1 MDQQH
6 RAARR
11 IGQEPMTGVLA
22 CAVRAAVFTAAG
34 TGLAVTGHHLASGHP
49 VPWRAALLA
58 AVLLFAPALPAV
70 RSERSLPAVIAATA
84 AAQGALHLWFVQA
97 GGHGAHQPHT
107 IADHSAH
114 EAWHAGH
121 HGTSMAAAHIAAALL
136 VAWGLQRADAASRC
150 LGQRLGETLAGWFVR
165 LAPTGSLPAVPQVLR
180 PVRARAQSPPRN
192 SLVLAHAVVRRGPP
206 AELALAV

>member
-1 MDQQH
+1 M
-6 RAARR
+6 
-11 IGQEPMTGVLA
+11 
-22 CAVRAAVFTAAG
+22 
-34 TGLAVTGHHLASGHP
+34 
-49 VPWRAALLA
+49 
-58 AVLLFAPALPAV
+58 

-84 AAQGALHLWFVQA
+84 AAQSALHLWFVQA

-165 LAPTGSLPAVPQVLR
+165 LAPTGSLPAVPQVVARLR
-180 PVRARAQSPPRN
+180 LVDISGDRLGGVPGEGFTQQLGQHFGRCRSLRGDPRIF
-192 SLVLAHAVVRRGPP
+192 
-206 AELALAV
+206 